1 MSVLD
6 QQVAYQST
14 AFGETYYGLEDTQ
27 IRSRYFDFMV
37 QNFFFDFFNPKNLL
51 RIHLTSQVQ
60 LRNLQAGGPTP
71 WTPPPPYADHPQAPQ
86 VVTVLTMLQ
95 QFNENIWVFQ
105 TNLWKNEDEW
115 DLQRFWAYMIVTV
128 HRLTSDDTKYVHVA
142 NDLSQIRKQLLS
154 QIGGILQHPNA
165 TIDHSPSQMEFLEA
179 TGNLVHQGHTIPAPA
194 RL

>member
-1 MSVLD
+1 M
-6 QQVAYQST
+6 
-14 AFGETYYGLEDTQ
+14 
-27 IRSRYFDFMV
+27 
-37 QNFFFDFFNPKNLL
+37 
-51 RIHLTSQVQ
+51 HLTSQVQ
-60 LRNLQAGGPTP
+60 LRNLQAGGPPP

-95 QFNENIWVFQ
+95 QFNENIWGFQ

>member
-60 LRNLQAGGPTP
+60 LRNLQAGGPAP

-95 QFNENIWVFQ
+95 QFNENIWGFQ

-154 QIGGILQHPNA
+154 QIVGILQHPNA